1 MRFTLVVTSHGR
13 WEYLGR
19 ALEALD
25 RVVGLDFF
33 DRRIL
38 SVDGDAGGAH
48 LVLARDRHCTKAGN
62 VVTVNYP
69 GQTWEVLSQTRQG
82 LTANLAQAW
91 GALTPDDEW
100 VFHLEEDFVIEDAPL
115 TEMAETL
122 DAFRNVAN
130 MVLLR
135 QPWNQEEIRAGS
147 ILKTH
152 RFMLT
157 DMGGWL
163 QHEAGF
169 WLNPMLAHA
178 SLLRSLRPGVES
190 DLTNQCKAWGLS
202 FGYWGGRD
210 DPPRCWHI
218 GESGGMGS
226 EGWLP

>member
-38 SVDGDAGGAH
+38 SLDGVFNEGERNVDG
-48 LVLARDRHCTKAGN
+48 TF
-62 VVTVNYP
+62 
-69 GQTWEVLSQTRQG
+69 EILSTGPERQG

-91 GALTPDDEW
+91 GALTPEDEW
-100 VFHLEEDFVIEDAPL
+100 VFHLEEDFVVEDAPL
-115 TEMAETL
+115 VEMAETL

-190 DLTNQCKAWGLS
+190 DLTNQCRSRGLT
-202 FGYWGGRD
+202 FGWWGGRD

-218 GESGGMGS
+218 GSEGGMGS
-226 EGWLP
+226 PGWLP

>member
-38 SVDGDAGGAH
+38 SLDGVFNEGERNVDG
-48 LVLARDRHCTKAGN
+48 TF
-62 VVTVNYP
+62 
-69 GQTWEVLSQTRQG
+69 EILSTGPERQG

-91 GALTPDDEW
+91 GALNEDDEW
-100 VFHLEEDFVIEDAPL
+100 VFHLEEDFVVEDAPL
-115 TEMAETL
+115 VEMAETL

-169 WLNPMLAHA
+169 WLNPNVAHA
-178 SLLRSLRPGVES
+178 SLLRSLCPGVES
-190 DLTNQCKAWGLS
+190 DLTNQCRSRGMT
-202 FGYWGGRD
+202 FGWWGGRD
-210 DPPRCWHI
+210 DPPRCWHV
-218 GESGGMGS
+218 GSEGGMGS

>member
-38 SVDGDAGGAH
+38 SLDGVFNEGERNVDG
-48 LVLARDRHCTKAGN
+48 TF
-62 VVTVNYP
+62 
-69 GQTWEVLSQTRQG
+69 EILSTGPERQG

-91 GALTPDDEW
+91 GALNEDDEW

-115 TEMAETL
+115 VEMAETL

-169 WLNPMLAHA
+169 WLNPNVA
-178 SLLRSLRPGVES
+178 SAALLRSLQPGVETS
-190 DLTNQCKAWGLS
+190 LTNQCRARRLT

-218 GESGGMGS
+218 GSEGGMGS

>member
-38 SVDGDAGGAH
+38 SLDGVFNEGERNVDG
-48 LVLARDRHCTKAGN
+48 TF
-62 VVTVNYP
+62 
-69 GQTWEVLSQTRQG
+69 EILSTGPERQG

-91 GALTPDDEW
+91 GALNEDDEW

-115 TEMAETL
+115 VEMAETL

-169 WLNPMLAHA
+169 WLNPNVAHA

-190 DLTNQCKAWGLS
+190 DLTNQCRSRGMT
-202 FGYWGGRD
+202 FGWWGGRD
-210 DPPRCWHI
+210 DPPRVWHI
-218 GESGGMGS
+218 GAEGGMGS
-226 EGWLP
+226 EGWLR

>member
-1 MRFTLVVTSHGR
+1 MVLV
-13 WEYLGR
+13 E
-19 ALEALD
+19 
-25 RVVGLDFF
+25 VVSVQPIGHLF
-33 DRRIL
+33 DRAVISL
-38 SVDGDAGGAH
+38 DGCS
-48 LVLARDRHCTKAGN
+48 ARDMDRAGITPL
-62 VVTVNYP
+62 VDTTY
-69 GQTWEVLSQTRQG
+69 LSTGKERQG

-115 TEMAETL
+115 VEMAETL

-169 WLNPMLAHA
+169 WLNPNVAHA

-190 DLTNQCKAWGLS
+190 DLTNQCRSRGLT
-202 FGYWGGRD
+202 FGWWGGRD
-210 DPPRCWHI
+210 DPPRCWHV
-218 GESGGMGS
+218 GSEGGMGS
-226 EGWLP
+226 PGWLP